1 MSGWIASG
9 WLRRWLA
16 PRWQHPDP
24 EIRRQAAFKLAPGKP
39 TDQRA
44 LERLA
49 GDRDAGVRQAAL
61 SRLTDPRPLLAWLDT
76 DSNTPELRRRLG
88 ELLCGRDGDLPLTE
102 RLPLVADLDDA
113 ELLETLAFE
122 GDNQQLRLAA
132 LARLDDESRLI
143 RQACDNGIAGVRRA
157 AAERVTS
164 EAGLTRL
171 AREAKRDKQVA
182 RRARKAL
189 AARRADAAQA
199 RQAQAERERLL
210 HALEQQAQGP
220 WEPLYAGRLRHLQR
234 EWESLQAP
242 STPAQESRYQEA
254 CLRCRKTLSDHEAH
268 HQAHRAASQR
278 QADAD
283 QTRQELV
290 EALEESLTA
299 LQCSELIT
307 AQDIDSLRSQKRLL
321 ASRWQALSDQHA
333 PDATLRQRY
342 DQVLAGYDAISQA
355 WEGLQPR
362 AEALEQALATRDAA
376 ALARAL
382 DDCDWPERL
391 PPTPLLKRARA
402 ALTQAEETQA
412 GQRPSVAWL
421 DEELDEL
428 QQLLERG
435 AFKGASRLHQSLR
448 QHLDGVSGEA
458 YAASLARFRRLA
470 AQLAELRDWRGFVAG
485 PKRDQ
490 LCQAIEALADDTQLG
505 DRELDHQHRRLI
517 KEWKELGSAAAT
529 RELAERFRGASDR
542 IHARLGP
549 WKAARQAERQR
560 NLEARE
566 ALCEQLEALLAHP
579 DPAADPDA
587 LREIRDRARE
597 QWLQHSPVPREQ
609 AERVGRRFGRIR
621 HELQG
626 LIDHRAQEIASA
638 KRELIESA
646 RRLLGDG
653 APIDRRTA
661 EAKRLQ
667 QRWRALGRAPKGEE
681 QMLWREFRGL
691 CDQLFAHREAERDDR
706 ARRSQARLETM
717 QALIDRLDAWQPQ
730 TSDDA
735 ATLDQA
741 IAEAEALAPLPS
753 GRRSEGMRR
762 RWSGIVRARRERLL
776 RLAVS
781 EEVARWQ
788 ALRPLLEAHLTAD
801 AEALGGGSPT
811 EVPDPGP
818 LEGDMHRAHERR
830 NAARRHPA
838 TPQDV
843 EEQLIRLRVHLA
855 LLAGEPVGQQD
866 EPLRLAIQV
875 ERLNEGLGRE
885 LSRAEEIHGLLR
897 ELLATGPVP
906 AALWEREVQELDSL
920 LARLLHLPPP

>member
-24 EIRRQAAFKLAPGKP
+24 EIRRQAALRLEPGK
-39 TDQRA
+39 TSERQQ

-49 GDRDAGVRQAAL
+49 RDPAPSVRQAAL
-61 SRLTDPRPLLAWLDT
+61 SRLDTPGPLLAWLST
-76 DSNTPELRRRLG
+76 EAACPELRHRLL
-88 ELLCGRDGDLPLTE
+88 ELLSGRDGDLPLTE
-102 RLPLVADLDDA
+102 RLTLVEGLEDTD
-113 ELLETLAFE
+113 LLEALAFE
-122 GDNQQLRLAA
+122 GDNQQLRLTA
-132 LARLDDESRLI
+132 LARIDDESRLI

-171 AREAKRDKQVA
+171 AREARRDKQVA
-182 RRARKAL
+182 RQARKAL
-189 AARRADAAQA
+189 AERRASES
-199 RQAQAERERLL
+199 QAQEALAARERLL
-210 HALEQQAQGP
+210 ETIEQQAQSP
-220 WEPLYAGRLRHLQR
+220 WEPLFGGRFRHLQR
-234 EWESLQAP
+234 EWEALQAP
-242 STPAQESRYQEA
+242 PSKAQELRYQEA
-254 CLRCRKTLSDHEAH
+254 CLRCRKTLSDHEAR
-268 HQAHRAASQR
+268 HQAHQAATQR

-283 QTRQELV
+283 QARRDLV
-290 EALEESLTA
+290 EALEESLSA
-299 LQCSELIT
+299 LQNSDLLT
-307 AQDIDSLRSQKRLL
+307 AQDIASLQSQKRLL
-321 ASRWQALSDQHA
+321 ATRWQALSDQHA
-333 PDATLRQRY
+333 PDAELRHRY
-342 DQVLAGYDAISQA
+342 DQVLSDYDTITQA
-355 WEGLQPR
+355 WEALRGPT
-362 AEALEQALATRDAA
+362 EAIEQALSQADSA
-376 ALARAL
+376 ALAEVLA
-382 DDCDWPERL
+382 DCPWPDHL
-391 PPTPLLKRARA
+391 PPTPLLQRARA
-402 ALTQAEETQA
+402 ALERTDTADSSLP
-412 GQRPSVAWL
+412 PSSAWL
-421 DEELDEL
+421 DKELDEL

-448 QHLDGVSGEA
+448 HRLEGVTGEA
-458 YAASLARFRRLA
+458 YAPALARFRRLG

-490 LCQAIEALADDTQLG
+490 LCQAIEALAEETQLG
-505 DRELDHQHRRLI
+505 DRELDHQHRRLV

-529 RELAERFRGASDR
+529 RELAERFRAASDR
-542 IHARLGP
+542 IHERLAP

-597 QWLQHSPVPREQ
+597 QWRHHAPVPREQ
-609 AERVGRRFGRIR
+609 AESIGRRFGRVR
-621 HELQG
+621 HDLQG
-626 LIDHRAQEIASA
+626 LIDRRAQEIASA
-638 KRELIESA
+638 KREVIDAA
-646 RRLLGDG
+646 RALLDDA

-667 QRWRALGRAPKGEE
+667 QRWRSLGRAPKGEE

-706 ARRSQARLETM
+706 ARRAKTHLDSM
-717 QALIDRLDAWQPQ
+717 QALIDRLDGWHPQ
-730 TSDDA
+730 ASSDA

-741 IAEAEALAPLPS
+741 IAEAEALEPLPP

-788 ALRPLLEAHLTAD
+788 ALRPLLDAHLTAD
-801 AEALGGGSPT
+801 ATALAGESPPP
-811 EVPDPGP
+811 VPAES
-818 LEGDMHRAHERR
+818 LEDDMHQAHQRR
-830 NAARRHPA
+830 NAARRQPPP
-838 TPQDV
+838 PQEI

-885 LSRAEEIHGLLR
+885 LSRAEEVHIVLR
-897 ELLATGPVP
+897 ELLATGPIP
-906 AALWEREVQELDSL
+906 AELWQREVHDLDTL